1 MAWTFNP
8 FSGTFDQKG
17 SGGGGSA
24 FFAGEVATYADL
36 PLDGTAALNSRWL
49 VRNSSGTW
57 PFPNYRQGGIYIRTS
72 TVGSS
77 RDNDYTLA
85 DTKLPDVFADSAF
98 LLYDNGDSTRNLQFD
113 LGSIATGTTSTLTVP
128 ASGTIA
134 RTSDIPTTFAAS
146 AITSG
151 IIATD
156 RLGTGTANGSTFL
169 AGDQTY
175 KAVSGVTTGSVDNAI
190 IRADGTGGSTSQ
202 SSDVIIDDPVVAYAV
217 TGDAS
222 TDIITAVGHNFT
234 ENQRVRFQS
243 LTGGAGLFFGGP
255 GSSTT
260 YFVRNISGNTFQVST
275 TSGVSAVNFTT
286 NITAGA
292 VLAVQRN
299 VTLRTRKQ
307 AFAITADAATDTIT
321 ATGHTFV
328 NGDAVSFY
336 NLTGG
341 NNLDEVSRWY
351 VIEAATNTFKVSNS
365 LNGTARDITASYTGG
380 TVELEIP
387 LVLGAPRS
395 SALILGD
402 KPDGTI
408 IGGNVR
414 GFGAVDLQ
422 TNRNGQNAIASGTF
436 SFIGNGQ
443 NNTASGLRAI
453 VVGGTGNTASA
464 TDAVVFGGENN
475 QATSSWASV
484 AGGTNNI
491 SSGTTSFSAG
501 SSNTMQSAATGA
513 ACGRNALGDRDNAWF
528 QATGRFAVQGDAQ
541 TVRASLRGKSSSTTA
556 VELFMG
562 FSGDVRFAIPSGKTM
577 AALITVVAATSGGEF
592 ANRYVRAVTIA
603 NRGGTTA
610 LRGAVKDLDTEEQ
623 IGGADV
629 TISAN
634 DTNDAIRIEFSGVAP
649 VTGCTAAAS
658 TDVITK
664 TSHGF
669 SNNDDIVFTSLTGGA
684 GLTANTVTY
693 WVINANANDFQ
704 VSATRGGAAV
714 NITTDYS
721 DMTAARLF
729 RVVASLDGVDVG
741 HGT

>member
-1 MAWTFNP
+1 
-8 FSGTFDQKG
+8 
-17 SGGGGSA
+17 
-24 FFAGEVATYADL
+24 
-36 PLDGTAALNSRWL
+36 
-49 VRNSSGTW
+49 
-57 PFPNYRQGGIYIRTS
+57 
-72 TVGSS
+72 
-77 RDNDYTLA
+77 
-85 DTKLPDVFADSAF
+85 
-98 LLYDNGDSTRNLQFD
+98 
-113 LGSIATGTTSTLTVP
+113 
-128 ASGTIA
+128 
-134 RTSDIPTTFAAS
+134 
-146 AITSG
+146 
-151 IIATD
+151 
-156 RLGTGTANGSTFL
+156 
-169 AGDQTY
+169 
-175 KAVSGVTTGSVDNAI
+175 
-190 IRADGTGGSTSQ
+190 
-202 SSDVIIDDPVVAYAV
+202 VVAYSV

-275 TSGVSAVNFTT
+275 TSGGSAVNFTT

-299 VTLRTRKQ
+299 LTLRTRKQ
-307 AFAITADAATDTIT
+307 AFAMTADAATDVIT

-365 LNGTARDITASYTGG
+365 LNGTARDITTSYTGG

-387 LVLGAPRS
+387 FVLGAPRS

-402 KPDGTI
+402 KPDGTLV
-408 IGGNVR
+408 GGNVR
-414 GFGAVDLQ
+414 GYGAVDLQ
-422 TNRNGQNAIASGTF
+422 TNRNGPNAIASGSF
-436 SFIGNGQ
+436 SFIGGGQ
-443 NNTASGLRAI
+443 NNTASGASALILGGTSNTANATHS
-453 VVGGTGNTASA
+453 VVAGGQDNQATASWAFVAGGTGNIASA
-464 TDAVVFGGENN
+464 TTAF
-475 QATSSWASV
+475 A
-484 AGGTNNI
+484 AG
-491 SSGTTSFSAG
+491 A
-501 SSNTMQSAATGA
+501 SNTMQSAATGA
-513 ACGRNALGDRDNAWF
+513 ACGRNALGDRDNSLF
-528 QATGRFAVQGDAQ
+528 QATGRFAAQGDAQ
-541 TVRASLRGKSSSTTA
+541 TVRASLRNRVSTATP

-562 FSGDVRFAIPSGKTM
+562 FSADTRFAIPSGKTM

-610 LRGAVKDLDTEEQ
+610 LRGAVKDLDTDEQ

-664 TSHGF
+664 TGHGF

>member
-1 MAWTFNP
+1 MGFAFNP
-8 FSGTFDQKG
+8 FTGTFDVK
-17 SGGGGSA
+17 GGGGGGGASYID
-24 FFAGEVATYADL
+24 GEVATYADL
-36 PLDGTAALNSRWL
+36 PLDGSAALNSAWL
-49 VRNSSGTW
+49 VRTASGVW
-57 PFPNYRQGGIYIRTS
+57 PVSRKQAGIYIRTA
-72 TVGSS
+72 TAGVS
-77 RDNDYTLA
+77 RDA
-85 DTKLPDVFADSAF
+85 DFTYAGTMPDVFSDAV
-98 LLYDNGDSTRNLQFD
+98 LTIYDEASTTRTGQFNLGNITAGQNRV
-113 LGSIATGTTSTLTVP
+113 INWP
-128 ASGTIA
+128 NASGTMA
-134 RTSDIPTTFAAS
+134 LTSDIPAA
-146 AITSG
+146 G
-151 IIATD
+151 I
-156 RLGTGTANGSTFL
+156 GGSTG
-169 AGDQTY
+169 ATNQ
-175 KAVSGVTTGSVDNAI
+175 AVL
-190 IRADGTGGSTSQ
+190 RASGTGGSTAQ
-202 SSDVIIDDPVVAYAV
+202 SSDLIVDDPVVAFAC

-234 ENQRVRFQS
+234 DNQRIRFQS

-255 GSSTT
+255 ASSSN

-275 TSGVSAVNFTT
+275 TSGGAAVNFTT

-299 VTLRTRKQ
+299 LTLRTRKQ
-307 AFAITADAATDTIT
+307 AFAMTADAATDVIT

-365 LNGTARDITASYTGG
+365 LNGTARDITTSYTGG

-402 KPDGTI
+402 KPDQTLV
-408 IGGNVR
+408 GGNVR
-414 GFGAVDLQ
+414 GFGAVDFQ
-422 TNRNGQNAIASGTF
+422 TNRNGPNAIASGAF

-453 VVGGTGNTASA
+453 VVGGTGNTANT
-464 TDAVVFGGENN
+464 TDAVVCGGESNV
-475 QATSSWASV
+475 ASGV
-484 AGGTNNI
+484 RSIVCG
-491 SSGTTSFSAG
+491 G
-501 SSNTMQSAATGA
+501 SSNNATAQWACVGGGTENSNGGLAAFVSGASNTATGGQSGIL
-513 ACGRNALGDRDNAWF
+513 CGRNASADRENGLF
-528 QATGRFAVQGDAQ
+528 QATGRFGAQGDAQ
-541 TVRASLRGKSSSTTA
+541 TIRISLRNKTSTATA

-562 FSGDVRFAIPSGKTM
+562 FSADTRFTIPSGKTM
-577 AALITVVAATSGGEF
+577 SALINIIAATSGGEF
-592 ANRYVRAVTIA
+592 ANRYIRAVTIA

-610 LRGAVKDLDTEEQ
+610 LRGAVKEIETEEQ

-649 VTGCTAAAS
+649 VTGCTGTAS
-658 TDVITK
+658 TDRINKVA
-664 TSHGF
+664 HGY

-693 WVINANANDFQ
+693 WVINANADDFQ

-714 NITTDYS
+714 NITTDYT

-729 RVVASLDGVDVG
+729 RVVAGIDAVEVG

>member
-1 MAWTFNP
+1 MPWTFNP

-17 SGGGGSA
+17 SGGGGGA
-24 FFAGEVATYADL
+24 AYIDGEVATYNDL
-36 PLDGTAALNSRWL
+36 PLDGTAALNSAWL
-49 VRNSSGTW
+49 VRSSSGIW
-57 PFPNYRQGGIYIRTS
+57 PFNKPSGIYYRSATGG
-72 TVGSS
+72 VS
-77 RDNDYTLA
+77 RDTDYSYGGTLG
-85 DTKLPDVFADSAF
+85 DVFSDSVF
-98 LLYDNGDSTRNLQFD
+98 LLYDEASTTRTGQFNLGNITAGQNRV
-113 LGSIATGTTSTLTVP
+113 INWP
-128 ASGTIA
+128 NASGTMA
-134 RTSDIPTTFAAS
+134 LTSDIPAA
-146 AITSG
+146 G
-151 IIATD
+151 I
-156 RLGTGTANGSTFL
+156 GGSTG
-169 AGDQTY
+169 ATNQ
-175 KAVSGVTTGSVDNAI
+175 AVL
-190 IRADGTGGSTSQ
+190 RASGTGGSTAQ
-202 SSDVIIDDPVVAYAV
+202 SSDLIVDDPVVAFAC
-217 TGDAS
+217 TGDAG

-234 ENQRVRFQS
+234 ENQRIRFQS

-255 GSSTT
+255 ASSTN

-275 TSGVSAVNFTT
+275 TSGGAAVNFTT

-299 VTLRTRKQ
+299 LTLRTRKQ
-307 AFAITADAATDTIT
+307 AFSMTADAATDVIT

-341 NNLDEVSRWY
+341 NNLDEVSRWF

-365 LNGTARDITASYTGG
+365 PNGTARDITASYTGG

-387 LVLGAPRS
+387 LVLGAPRF

-408 IGGNVR
+408 VGGNVR

-443 NNTASGLRAI
+443 NNTASGVRAI
-453 VVGGTGNTASA
+453 VLGGTGNTANN
-464 TDAVVFGGENN
+464 TDAVVCGGEANG
-475 QATSSWASV
+475 ASGV
-484 AGGTNNI
+484 RSIVCG
-491 SSGTTSFSAG
+491 G
-501 SSNTMQSAATGA
+501 SSNNATAQWACIGGGTENTNGGTAAFVSGASNTATGGQSGIL
-513 ACGRNALGDRDNAWF
+513 CGRNAGADRDNIFAH
-528 QATGRFAVQGDAQ
+528 ATGRFAGNGDAQ
-541 TVRASLRGKSSSTTA
+541 TIRISLRNKTSTATA

-562 FSGDVRFAIPSGKTM
+562 FSADTRFTIPSGKTM
-577 AALITVVAATSGGEF
+577 SALINIIAATSGGEF
-592 ANRYVRAVTIA
+592 ANRYIRAVTIA

-610 LRGAVKDLDTEEQ
+610 LRGAVKDIDTDEQ
-623 IGGADV
+623 IAGADV

-649 VTGCTAAAS
+649 VTGCTGTAS
-658 TDVITK
+658 TDRINKVA
-664 TSHGF
+664 HGY
-669 SNNDDIVFTSLTGGA
+669 SNNDDIVFTSLIGGA

-693 WVINANANDFQ
+693 WVINANADDFQ

-714 NITTDYS
+714 NITTDYT

-729 RVVASLDGVDVG
+729 RVVAGIDAVEVG